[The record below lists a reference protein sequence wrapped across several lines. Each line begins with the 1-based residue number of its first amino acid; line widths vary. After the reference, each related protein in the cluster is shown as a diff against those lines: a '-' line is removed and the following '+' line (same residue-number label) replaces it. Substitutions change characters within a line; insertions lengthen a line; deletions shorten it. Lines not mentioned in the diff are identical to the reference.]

1 MPRVRGDLGSEKK
14 GPRSSTLMLTLIGG
28 VMRQRAG
35 LQMCDVASHQVV
47 DIFAAQ
53 PINQPINRRTALLRT
68 AATAAMM
75 PLMPAAFAADDLGK
89 ARTQLSASVDAL
101 DDVLRRY
108 DAIVL
113 ADGGNGIRRVLG
125 KLGPTSP
132 LYRIDKAVNI
142 VARDIDDDGAFES
155 NNDGDGGGANDEKV
169 GRNPPPSLGGSFE
182 QNSLSRVQTR
192 TKAACKNQVENG
204 VSHKDL
210 FTY

>member
-14 GPRSSTLMLTLIGG
+14 GLRSSTLMLTLIGG

-53 PINQPINRRTALLRT
+53 PINHPINRRTTLLRT

-142 VARDIDDDGAFES
+142 VARDIDDDGAFELVDQFLGQIDAA
-155 NNDGDGGGANDEKV
+155 DGDAYSSIFVPTGGGTTPEYWLARSKQQIV
-169 GRNPPPSLGGSFE
+169 KARATLGRIMQSTGSP
-182 QNSLSRVQTR
+182 
-192 TKAACKNQVENG
+192 
-204 VSHKDL
+204 
-210 FTY
+210 